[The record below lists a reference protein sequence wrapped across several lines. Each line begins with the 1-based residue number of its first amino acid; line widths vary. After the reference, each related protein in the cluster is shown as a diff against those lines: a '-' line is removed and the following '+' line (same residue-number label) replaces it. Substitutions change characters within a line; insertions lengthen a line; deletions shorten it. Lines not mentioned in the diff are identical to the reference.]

1 MSTDR
6 TLPVTPT
13 ERTAAAMLRAWQ
25 AWKPD
30 MTDRGPVHHM
40 LVMFGTAAAVAD
52 LVDAE
57 TDDLTPAGRELLAR
71 VGAAERTA
79 WDALPAKERI
89 GYLAYLADD
98 ARDVRNDKTDFGP
111 RWIRILR
118 AVSDALARPDAPS
131 AFPPKRKPER

>member
-6 TLPVTPT
+6 TLPVTPA
-13 ERTAAAMLRAWQ
+13 ERTAATMLRAWQ

-71 VGAAERTA
+71 VEAEERT
-79 WDALPAKERI
+79 PAT
-89 GYLAYLADD
+89 
-98 ARDVRNDKTDFGP
+98 V
-111 RWIRILR
+111 LR
-118 AVSDALARPDAPS
+118 ATLSRLRDAINNPPDGDDNDWKSAMRAALREHEAALAGTVPLDAP
-131 AFPPKRKPER
+131 PRREP